1 MKRVVILFGLA
12 ASFAAPAAAQWL
24 GMPAWNSPKGGT
36 GVTFYGDYGA
46 PNDNAG
52 KGNAFGGR
60 AALGIG
66 TITLTAGVAS
76 RKVDSVNVRLT
87 SYGGTA
93 AFRLIGGSLIPVSV
107 DLQLGAAHSAAV
119 TFAQGGSLPAQTN
132 VLAAVGLSVPL
143 PTPGISVEPYFSPGI
158 RYHHFSNVT
167 APASDHQTNFGWT
180 VGGNFSFGLVGIH
193 VAYDSEK
200 FDNGTHGVLG
210 VGADVGLRLPMGL

>member
-1 MKRVVILFGLA
+1 MKRMLSILGTVMGLA
-12 ASFAAPAAAQWL
+12 TPAAAQWL

-46 PNDNAG
+46 PSDSSG
-52 KGNAFGGR
+52 GGNAFGGR
-60 AALGIG
+60 AALGVG

-76 RKVDSVNVRLT
+76 WKPANQNARAT

-107 DLQLGAAHSAAV
+107 NLQLGAGHNAMGTSGADTVRAS
-119 TFAQGGSLPAQTN
+119 TT
-132 VLAAVGLSVPL
+132 VLGAVGLSVPL
-143 PTPGISVEPYFSPGI
+143 PTPGISIEPYFSPGI
-158 RYHHFSNVT
+158 RYHKVSDV
-167 APASDHQTNFGWT
+167 PAGVKDHQTNFGW
-180 VGGNFSFGLVGIH
+180 VIGGNFSFGLVGVH

-200 FDNGTHGVLG
+200 WDDGTHHGLG